1 MSFGFRKRP
10 VSSSYTGNPVAA
22 RRLASADI
30 DRNGNN
36 GDTEPLTANAVPSG
50 RTTPRLAPPKKEPNA
65 SRVSRFGFRQTNAN
79 RLNKIADINAVPSPA
94 HIECTNNNLSG
105 MRVKSAFTEKVTSPV
120 DSNKNSDQQAVF
132 KNVQNQINPTK
143 FTLQTSSLPKPQY
156 PVHVVESKTAKT
168 LVNTNRKVT
177 TTLQQQQQQNQDETS
192 SKDGSLTEDS
202 GVGSHLSTNNH
213 EGESTRCA
221 ETLNESPTYGTRII
235 RQKQRTLDVVVTGNT
250 FDVRDFD
257 DANEPVIPLPRLPSA
272 FQTCNT
278 GIVRERAL
286 EYERNIDRTRRK
298 ISLTSSDG
306 DAGEEEKT
314 MRENYRTEKTTFVS
328 KPTPIKS
335 FLKST
340 RHGFHDSS
348 PPSSDDQLWG
358 NAGEAMA
365 DEFSCSFSSSDES
378 KDKEQAPIIAQTNNT
393 VADAFE
399 TLMNA
404 SLTNSLPKNEI
415 RSVLLTI
422 EDPKFAAV
430 AAASKSSI
438 LLDDETSPTDSLVCS
453 YSESQEEYRKK
464 MNQSSS
470 TSKDINE
477 KVTLSPS
484 SPGTPTNA
492 SNSLSLSDGK
502 DFLID
507 DEIADQPALVFDET
521 LTGCNSDNTQQN
533 SENNTLVESTP
544 KVKRKALPAFDQSPL
559 MNRNRKTFLSRTDS
573 VETLSTCESIASDDL
588 MMDYDV
594 SQGSGVDDTF
604 DRSDKRSSLYLSED
618 SGKIMIECG
627 KNESRE
633 WSSLFGNLDK
643 ALPKHVSRT
652 SRLLRSRGGTPN
664 SNPDSPRSIE
674 GGRVHVRSRSSVSQS
689 PLRLSRVTLASSA
702 GGYDSDD
709 SIKLDRTCHSA
720 MVQEVMGMK
729 TMLLKLKRVLHEQ
742 ADEDLLLRSETH
754 NPFDLHKN
762 GLFNGLSSETDSLD
776 TDDSTN
782 SRLELEDLKRQVLF
796 LQGQVEDREKTVQEL
811 QEQMSKLINEN
822 YISKSAPASTISTET
837 CNAAT
842 QTERTRPISAGPSLL
857 QTSPAEGSMTSLVSA
872 SETPTRRSR
881 L

>member
-1 MSFGFRKRP
+1 MKSRSPNDEKETSKKSITKGVAMSFGFRKRP
-10 VSSSYTGNPVAA
+10 VSAQYTGNPIAA

-36 GDTEPLTANAVPSG
+36 GDTEPLTTNAVPSG

-65 SRVSRFGFRQTNAN
+65 SRVSRFGFRHTNAN
-79 RLNKIADINAVPSPA
+79 RLNKISDVNAAPHPTN
-94 HIECTNNNLSG
+94 IESKNNNLSG
-105 MRVKSAFTEKVTSPV
+105 MRVKTAFTEKVTSPV
-120 DSNKNSDQQAVF
+120 DSNKNSTQEAVF
-132 KNVQNQINPTK
+132 RNIQKQINPTK
-143 FTLQTSSLPKPQY
+143 FTLQSSNLPKPQY
-156 PVHVVESKTAKT
+156 PVHVVETKTTKT

-177 TTLQQQQQQNQDETS
+177 TTLQQQQREQQENRDETS

-213 EGESTRCA
+213 EGDNGRFREY
-221 ETLNESPTYGTRII
+221 ENNSPTFGSKRI

-250 FDVRDFD
+250 FDVKDFD
-257 DANEPVIPLPRLPSA
+257 DTSEPVIPLPRLPSA

-286 EYERNIDRTRRK
+286 EYERNIDRNRRK

-306 DAGEEEKT
+306 DVGEEEKT
-314 MRENYRTEKTTFVS
+314 MKENYRTEKTFVS
-328 KPTPIKS
+328 KPTPIKF

-340 RHGFHDSS
+340 KHGFHDNS

-378 KDKEQAPIIAQTNNT
+378 KDKEQPPILAQTNST

-415 RSVLLTI
+415 RNVLLTI

-430 AAASKSSI
+430 AAASKSSV

-470 TSKDINE
+470 ISKDINE
-477 KVTLSPS
+477 KLTLSPS

-521 LTGCNSDNTQQN
+521 LTACNSDNTQHN
-533 SENNTLVESTP
+533 SENNTLIESTP
-544 KVKRKALPAFDQSPL
+544 KVKRKAVPAFEQSPL
-559 MNRNRKTFLSRTDS
+559 LNRNRKTFLTRTDS

-594 SQGSGVDDTF
+594 SQGSGMDDTF
-604 DRSDKRSSLYLSED
+604 DRSDKRSSLYFSED
-618 SGKIMIECG
+618 SGRIMNECG
-627 KNESRE
+627 KNDTRE
-633 WSSLFGNLDK
+633 WSTLFGNLDK
-643 ALPKHVSRT
+643 ALPKQR
-652 SRLLRSRGGTPN
+652 
-664 SNPDSPRSIE
+664 
-674 GGRVHVRSRSSVSQS
+674 
-689 PLRLSRVTLASSA
+689 
-702 GGYDSDD
+702 
-709 SIKLDRTCHSA
+709 
-720 MVQEVMGMK
+720 
-729 TMLLKLKRVLHEQ
+729 
-742 ADEDLLLRSETH
+742 
-754 NPFDLHKN
+754 
-762 GLFNGLSSETDSLD
+762 
-776 TDDSTN
+776 
-782 SRLELEDLKRQVLF
+782 
-796 LQGQVEDREKTVQEL
+796 
-811 QEQMSKLINEN
+811 KLILALNSIYKAQYRHCWIVVIN
-822 YISKSAPASTISTET
+822 YYDIPRIMNLYLILCVRK
-837 CNAAT
+837 
-842 QTERTRPISAGPSLL
+842 
-857 QTSPAEGSMTSLVSA
+857 
-872 SETPTRRSR
+872 
-881 L
+881 